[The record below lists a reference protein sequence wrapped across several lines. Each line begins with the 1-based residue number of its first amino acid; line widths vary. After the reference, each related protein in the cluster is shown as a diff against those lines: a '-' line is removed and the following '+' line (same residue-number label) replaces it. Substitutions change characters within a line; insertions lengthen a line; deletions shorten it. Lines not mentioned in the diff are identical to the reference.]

1 VPIASIFIGTLDQHE
16 QQWMHDLH
24 PSLELDAVIR
34 RQQLPMG
41 QRPVLVMT
49 QVQAARE
56 RLERLRA
63 SIEENI
69 RKSKVIVEESKALL
83 GMLQRERSRYKSA

>member
-1 VPIASIFIGTLDQHE
+1 
-16 QQWMHDLH
+16 
-24 PSLELDAVIR
+24 VI
-34 RQQLPMG
+34 
-41 QRPVLVMT
+41 T

-69 RKSKVIVEESKALL
+69 RISKVIVEESKALL
-83 GMLQRERSRYKSA
+83 DKLQRERSR

>member
-1 VPIASIFIGTLDQHE
+1 
-16 QQWMHDLH
+16 
-24 PSLELDAVIR
+24 
-34 RQQLPMG
+34 
-41 QRPVLVMT
+41 MT

-83 GMLQRERSRYKSA
+83 GMLQRERSRYKSKRDTDLPRNTAVSRASLFWDGY